1 MHRSIARIALD
12 VPVASLFDFDAPGIT
27 RADIGRLAV
36 IPFGKR
42 RTVGVILDMAE
53 ESAVP
58 TEKLRAVD
66 HVVLSAPALSK
77 NDLALFRFC
86 AGYYHHPLGQVILNA
101 LPAQFRSSRP
111 FRLAPV
117 AHYQLTPI
125 GCARKADD
133 FPKRAVTQRRVFDR
147 MLAGPTAES
156 VLTEDLP
163 RAKAALQAL
172 LERGWIE
179 RVAPR
184 LAPSHE
190 ISPPPYELNEAQRNA
205 VGEIEKALGSYR
217 PFLLSGVTGSGKTE
231 VYLSAIERV
240 LARGGQAL
248 VLVPEINLTPQ
259 LEMLFRKR
267 FPAVRLVSMHSHLAR
282 MPRLLG
288 WLDAQ
293 SGRAQIVLGTR
304 LAVFTPLP
312 QLGLIVVDEEQ
323 DPSFKQQEGLRYSA
337 RDVAVYRARLAE
349 CPVILGSATPSLE
362 SWYNTQLNAQL
373 STQTTIQT
381 SVQPS
386 TQTRASNK
394 TRAGARES
402 QTNLARYTLLYL
414 SRRAVPGAAMPA
426 VKLIDTGKE
435 PCREG
440 VTDSLLA
447 ALKLRLERGEQ
458 SLLFINRRGYSPAL
472 VCQQCAWMPEC
483 PHCAA
488 RLIFH
493 KSDGRMRC
501 HHCGHQSRIPPHC
514 GSCGSAALVP
524 AGQGTQRIESLI
536 EQSFPRVRI
545 ARVDRDSTRARGA
558 AQRIFDN
565 AHRGEIDIL
574 VGTQML
580 AKGHDF
586 PNLTL
591 VGVLN
596 SDAAMFS
603 ADFRAPERLFAQLV
617 QVAGRAGRADRPGEV
632 LVQTAFPG
640 HPIYAAAQK
649 QDYARFAQLQL
660 EERRLSTMP
669 PFSYLALLRV
679 EARTAGH
686 ALRFADQAL
695 EMGRALKTV
704 QVTLFDAVPAPLARK
719 AGWERAQVLVQSR
732 SRTALQRFVTNWQP
746 MLQQTAPRSLRWLID
761 IDPLEV

>member
-12 VPVASLFDFDAPGIT
+12 VPVDSLFDFDAPGIT

-53 ESAVP
+53 DSAVP
-58 TEKLRAVD
+58 AEKLRAVD

-77 NDLALFRFC
+77 KDLALFRFC
-86 AGYYHHPLGQVILNA
+86 ADYYHHPLGQVILNA
-101 LPAQFRSSRP
+101 LPTQFRSSRP
-111 FRLAPV
+111 FRLTPM
-117 AHYQLTPI
+117 AHYQLTAM
-125 GCARKADD
+125 GCALTADD
-133 FPKRAVTQRRVFDR
+133 LPKRALTQRRVFDR
-147 MLAGPTAES
+147 LLAGPTAES
-156 VLTEDLP
+156 VLTDDLP
-163 RAKAALQAL
+163 RARTALQAL
-172 LERGWIE
+172 MGRGWIE

-184 LAPSHE
+184 LAASHE
-190 ISPPPYELNEAQRNA
+190 ISLPPYALNEAQRNA
-205 VGEIEKALGSYR
+205 VGKVEKALGSYR

-231 VYLSAIERV
+231 VYLSVIERV
-240 LARGGQAL
+240 LTRGEQAL

-259 LEMLFRKR
+259 LEMVFRKR
-267 FPAVRLVSMHSHLAR
+267 FPAVRLVSLHSHLAR

-312 QLGLIVVDEEQ
+312 KLGLIVVDEEQ

-349 CPVILGSATPSLE
+349 CPVVLGSATPSLE
-362 SWYNTQLNAQL
+362 SWHNTQL
-373 STQTTIQT
+373 STQLSTQM
-381 SVQPS
+381 SVQSS
-386 TQTRASNK
+386 TQTRTGDH
-394 TRAGARES
+394 TRASTRES
-402 QTNLARYTLLYL
+402 QANLTRYTLLYL
-414 SRRAVPGAAMPA
+414 SQRAVPGAAMPA

-440 VTDSLLA
+440 VTGSLLS
-447 ALKLRLERGEQ
+447 ALKLRLERSEQ

-501 HHCGHQSRIPPHC
+501 HHCGYQSRIPPHC

-536 EQSFPRVRI
+536 EQSFPGVRI

-558 AQRIFDN
+558 AQRIFDI
-565 AHRGEIDIL
+565 ARRGEIDIL

-596 SDAAMFS
+596 ADAAMFS

-660 EERRLSTMP
+660 EERRLSAMP

-695 EMGRALKTV
+695 EMGRALQTV
-704 QVTLFDAVPAPLARK
+704 QVTLLDAVPAPLERK
-719 AGWERAQVLVQSR
+719 AGWERAQVLVQSK
-732 SRTALQRFVTNWQP
+732 SRTALQRFVTTWQP
-746 MLQQTAPRSLRWLID
+746 LLQQTAPRNLRWLID

>member
-12 VPVASLFDFDAPGIT
+12 VPVDSLFDFDAPGIT

-53 ESAVP
+53 DSAVP
-58 TEKLRAVD
+58 AEKLRAVD

-77 NDLALFRFC
+77 KDLALFRFC
-86 AGYYHHPLGQVILNA
+86 ADYYHHPLGQVILNA
-101 LPAQFRSSRP
+101 LPTQFRSSRP
-111 FRLAPV
+111 FRLTPM
-117 AHYQLTPI
+117 AHYQLTAM
-125 GCARKADD
+125 GCALAADD
-133 FPKRAVTQRRVFDR
+133 LPKRALTQRRVFDR
-147 MLAGPTAES
+147 LLAGPTAES
-156 VLTEDLP
+156 VLTDDLP
-163 RAKAALQAL
+163 RARAALQAL
-172 LERGWIE
+172 MGRGWIE

-184 LAPSHE
+184 LAASHE
-190 ISPPPYELNEAQRNA
+190 ISLPPYELNEEQRNA
-205 VGEIEKALGSYR
+205 VGEVEKALGSYR

-231 VYLSAIERV
+231 VYLSVIERV
-240 LARGGQAL
+240 LTRGEQAL

-259 LEMLFRKR
+259 LEMVFRKR
-267 FPAVRLVSMHSHLAR
+267 FPAVRLVSLHSHLAR

-293 SGRAQIVLGTR
+293 LGRAQIVLGTR

-312 QLGLIVVDEEQ
+312 KLGLIVVDEEQ

-349 CPVILGSATPSLE
+349 CPVVLGSATPSLE
-362 SWYNTQLNAQL
+362 SWHNTQL
-373 STQTTIQT
+373 STQLSTQMSTQM
-381 SVQPS
+381 SVQSS
-386 TQTRASNK
+386 TQTRTGDH
-394 TRAGARES
+394 TRASTRES
-402 QTNLARYTLLYL
+402 QANLARYTLLYL
-414 SRRAVPGAAMPA
+414 SQRAVPGAAMPA

-440 VTDSLLA
+440 VTGSLLS
-447 ALKLRLERGEQ
+447 ALKLRLERSEQ

-501 HHCGHQSRIPPHC
+501 HHCGYQSRIPPHC

-536 EQSFPRVRI
+536 EQSFPGVRI

-558 AQRIFDN
+558 AQRIFDI
-565 AHRGEIDIL
+565 ARRGEIDIL

-596 SDAAMFS
+596 ADAAMFS

-660 EERRLSTMP
+660 EERRLSAMP

-695 EMGRALKTV
+695 EMGRALQTV
-704 QVTLFDAVPAPLARK
+704 QVTLLDAVPAPLERK
-719 AGWERAQVLVQSR
+719 AGWERAQVLVQSK
-732 SRTALQRFVTNWQP
+732 SRTALQRFVTTWQP
-746 MLQQTAPRSLRWLID
+746 MLQQTAPRNLRWLID

>member
-1 MHRSIARIALD
+1 M
-12 VPVASLFDFDAPGIT
+12 
-27 RADIGRLAV
+27 
-36 IPFGKR
+36 
-42 RTVGVILDMAE
+42 
-53 ESAVP
+53 ES
-58 TEKLRAVD
+58 
-66 HVVLSAPALSK
+66 
-77 NDLALFRFC
+77 
-86 AGYYHHPLGQVILNA
+86 
-101 LPAQFRSSRP
+101 
-111 FRLAPV
+111 
-117 AHYQLTPI
+117 
-125 GCARKADD
+125 
-133 FPKRAVTQRRVFDR
+133 
-147 MLAGPTAES
+147 
-156 VLTEDLP
+156 
-163 RAKAALQAL
+163 QA
-172 LERGWIE
+172 
-179 RVAPR
+179 
-184 LAPSHE
+184 
-190 ISPPPYELNEAQRNA
+190 
-205 VGEIEKALGSYR
+205 
-217 PFLLSGVTGSGKTE
+217 
-231 VYLSAIERV
+231 
-240 LARGGQAL
+240 
-248 VLVPEINLTPQ
+248 NLT
-259 LEMLFRKR
+259 
-267 FPAVRLVSMHSHLAR
+267 
-282 MPRLLG
+282 
-288 WLDAQ
+288 
-293 SGRAQIVLGTR
+293 
-304 LAVFTPLP
+304 
-312 QLGLIVVDEEQ
+312 
-323 DPSFKQQEGLRYSA
+323 
-337 RDVAVYRARLAE
+337 
-349 CPVILGSATPSLE
+349 
-362 SWYNTQLNAQL
+362 
-373 STQTTIQT
+373 
-381 SVQPS
+381 
-386 TQTRASNK
+386 
-394 TRAGARES
+394 
-402 QTNLARYTLLYL
+402 RYTLLYL

-458 SLLFINRRGYSPAL
+458 SLLLINRRRYSPAL

-488 RLIFH
+488 RLIYH

-536 EQSFPRVRI
+536 EQSFPGVRI

>member
-1 MHRSIARIALD
+1 M
-12 VPVASLFDFDAPGIT
+12 
-27 RADIGRLAV
+27 
-36 IPFGKR
+36 
-42 RTVGVILDMAE
+42 
-53 ESAVP
+53 
-58 TEKLRAVD
+58 
-66 HVVLSAPALSK
+66 
-77 NDLALFRFC
+77 
-86 AGYYHHPLGQVILNA
+86 
-101 LPAQFRSSRP
+101 
-111 FRLAPV
+111 
-117 AHYQLTPI
+117 
-125 GCARKADD
+125 
-133 FPKRAVTQRRVFDR
+133 
-147 MLAGPTAES
+147 
-156 VLTEDLP
+156 
-163 RAKAALQAL
+163 
-172 LERGWIE
+172 
-179 RVAPR
+179 
-184 LAPSHE
+184 
-190 ISPPPYELNEAQRNA
+190 
-205 VGEIEKALGSYR
+205 
-217 PFLLSGVTGSGKTE
+217 
-231 VYLSAIERV
+231 
-240 LARGGQAL
+240 
-248 VLVPEINLTPQ
+248 
-259 LEMLFRKR
+259 
-267 FPAVRLVSMHSHLAR
+267 
-282 MPRLLG
+282 
-288 WLDAQ
+288 
-293 SGRAQIVLGTR
+293 
-304 LAVFTPLP
+304 
-312 QLGLIVVDEEQ
+312 
-323 DPSFKQQEGLRYSA
+323 
-337 RDVAVYRARLAE
+337 
-349 CPVILGSATPSLE
+349 
-362 SWYNTQLNAQL
+362 
-373 STQTTIQT
+373 STQT
-381 SVQPS
+381 SVQSS
-386 TQTRASNK
+386 TQTRTGDH
-394 TRAGARES
+394 TRASTSES
-402 QTNLARYTLLYL
+402 QANPTRYTLLYL
-414 SRRAVPGAAMPA
+414 SQRAVPGAVMPA

-435 PCREG
+435 LCREG
-440 VTDSLLA
+440 VSGSLLA
-447 ALKLRLERGEQ
+447 ALKLRLERSEQ

-488 RLIFH
+488 HLIFH

-617 QVAGRAGRADRPGEV
+617 QVAGRAGRADRPCEV

-704 QVTLFDAVPAPLARK
+704 QVTLLMPCPLRWQERQ
-719 AGWERAQVLVQSR
+719 AGS
-732 SRTALQRFVTNWQP
+732 
-746 MLQQTAPRSLRWLID
+746 APRCWY
-761 IDPLEV
+761 